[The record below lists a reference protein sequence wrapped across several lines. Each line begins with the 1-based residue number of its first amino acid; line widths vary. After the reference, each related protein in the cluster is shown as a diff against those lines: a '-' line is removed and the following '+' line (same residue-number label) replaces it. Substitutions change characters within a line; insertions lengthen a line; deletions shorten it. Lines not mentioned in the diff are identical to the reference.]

1 MANIACILW
10 DTFHDHPDRGLPNG
24 RRQAAFHILAVKFE
38 RCAGAISH
46 TGTHGALQLGN
57 FGDCKSVGGGLLELR
72 IDHGPG
78 YRVYLARRGDTLV
91 LLFSGGDK
99 RTQAQDIKQAREYL
113 ADYEQRVKP

>member
-1 MANIACILW
+1 MTVRIEVYQTADGKQPFTTWL
-10 DTFHDHPDRGLPNG
+10 RGLKDE
-24 RRQAAFHILAVKFE
+24 QARSRIRVRLA
-38 RCAGAISH
+38 R
-46 TGTHGALQLGN
+46 LQLGN

-91 LLFSGGDK
+91 LLLFGGDK
-99 RTQAQDIKQAREYL
+99 RTQAQDLKQARAYL